1 MKCQFVKVTTNMKNV
16 VWLNVS
22 NIVEVKKS
30 SVAGY
35 IAITVNSTCS
45 DGSSDVY
52 TVHGSVEGF
61 FATLGI
67 KPISFE

>member
-1 MKCQFVKVTTNMKNV
+1 MGECLQYRGG
-16 VWLNVS
+16 
-22 NIVEVKKS
+22 KKS

-52 TVHGSVEGF
+52 TVRGSVEEF